1 MHLELIKNEPALLLQ
16 EGSRRILV
24 VADLHIG
31 YERTLFKQ
39 DQYSSNLTSRI
50 IQHFDNLV
58 STTKPSEVIILGDLK
73 HSIRE
78 FSRQEFHEVAQ
89 LLHRTQQQS
98 PITIIR
104 GNHDADLELVVPDNT
119 TIIPSSGLRI
129 KFRSQHVYL
138 LHGHAQPTSEIL
150 TCDSLLMGHI
160 HPTLARPTLQGRMR
174 THQVWVRTKW
184 QPTILDAIESWI
196 GKEVVTNEQER
207 IQQLLNMKI
216 LILPAFLDLLQ
227 GHVLNRTKPKEPA
240 GTPIFRYL
248 SMREAEIFM
257 LDQTTLGK
265 LSQLRQQNSC

>member
-58 STTKPSEVIILGDLK
+58 STIKPSEVFILGDLK

-89 LLHRTQQQS
+89 LLHRIQQQAS
-98 PITIIR
+98 ITIIR
-104 GNHDADLELVVPDNT
+104 GNHDADLELAVPDNT

-160 HPTLARPTLQGRMR
+160 HPTLARPILQGRMR
-174 THQVWVRTKW
+174 THRVWVRTKW
-184 QPTILDAIESWI
+184 QPTIVDAIESWI
-196 GKEVVTNEQER
+196 GKEAVTNEQEW
-207 IQQLLNMKI
+207 IQKLLEMKI

-227 GHVLNRTKPKEPA
+227 GHILNRTKHKEPA

-248 SMREAEIFM
+248 SMKEAEIFM
-257 LDQTTLGK
+257 LDQTPLGK

>member
-1 MHLELIKNEPALLLQ
+1 MHLELIKNEPALLLR
-16 EGSRRILV
+16 EGSRCILV

-39 DQYSSNLTSRI
+39 DQYSSNLTNRI
-50 IQHFDNLV
+50 IQHFEKLV
-58 STTKPSEVIILGDLK
+58 SDTKPSEVIILGDLK

-89 LLHRTQQQS
+89 LLYRIQQQAS
-98 PITIIR
+98 ITIIR
-104 GNHDADLELVVPDNT
+104 GNHDADMELVVPDDT

-129 KFRSQHVYL
+129 PFRSRQVYL

-160 HPTLARPTLQGRMR
+160 HPTLALPSLQGRIS
-174 THQVWVRTKW
+174 THRVWVRTQWK
-184 QPTILDAIESWI
+184 PTIQDAIESWF
-196 GKEVVTNEQER
+196 GKESTTNEQEK
-207 IQQLLNMKI
+207 IQQLLEMKI

-227 GHVLNRTKPKEPA
+227 GHILNRTKPTEPS

-257 LDQTTLGK
+257 LDQTPLGK
-265 LSQLRQQNSC
+265 LTQLHQENPH

>member
-50 IQHFDNLV
+50 IQHFDNLF

-89 LLHRTQQQS
+89 LLHRIQQQVS
-98 PITIIR
+98 ITIIR

-160 HPTLARPTLQGRMR
+160 HPTLARPTLRGQMR
-174 THQVWVRTKW
+174 THRVWVRTKW

-196 GKEVVTNEQER
+196 GKEAVTNEQER
-207 IQQLLNMKI
+207 IQQLLQMKI

-227 GHVLNRTKPKEPA
+227 GHILNRTKPKEPA

-248 SMREAEIFM
+248 SMREAELFM
-257 LDQTTLGK
+257 LDQTPLGK